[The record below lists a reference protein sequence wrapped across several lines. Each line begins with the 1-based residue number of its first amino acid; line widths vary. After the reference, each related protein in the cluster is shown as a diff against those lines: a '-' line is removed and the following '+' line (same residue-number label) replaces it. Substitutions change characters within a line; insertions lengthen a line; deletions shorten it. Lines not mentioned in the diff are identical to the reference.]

1 MTRVDPIVHAIE
13 RIPVGTGSLN
23 DLLVEDIEGVV
34 HFWHGGALTSNF
46 SGSTRSFLEPQRT
59 HGNALFARYA
69 AAILAR
75 RIWLFRSKLTGNSS
89 GTHC

>member
-1 MTRVDPIVHAIE
+1 MTRVDPIVHTIE

-46 SGSTRSFLEPQRT
+46 SGSTRSISERRRT
-59 HGNALFARYA
+59 RGNALFVRYA
-69 AAILAR
+69 GAIRAR